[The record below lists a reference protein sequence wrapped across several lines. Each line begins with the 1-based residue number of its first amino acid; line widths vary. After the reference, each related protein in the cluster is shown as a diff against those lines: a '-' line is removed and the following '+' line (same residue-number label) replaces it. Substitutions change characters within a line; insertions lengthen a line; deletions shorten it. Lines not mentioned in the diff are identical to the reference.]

1 MAKGRSLLN
10 KGNIIYEYLYIRMI
24 NLIKLQLES

>member
-1 MAKGRSLLN
+1 MVKGRSLLN